1 MTPTPMGPLQGT
13 LELLVLKSLDAGGR
27 MHGFA
32 ILDWM
37 RRTTGDEIVVEDG
50 ALYHAL
56 HRMSK
61 RSWLEAEW
69 GVSEKGRRARYYRL
83 TEKGRAALAEEEQRW
98 ARYVAAVARITG
110 AEPA

>member
-1 MTPTPMGPLQGT
+1 MPAGPMGPLQGT
-13 LELLVLKSLDAGGR
+13 LELLILKTLATGEP
-27 MHGFA
+27 MHGFG

-37 RRTTGDEIVVEDG
+37 RRVTEDELVVEDG

-56 HRMSK
+56 HRMNQ
-61 RSWLEAEW
+61 RGWVAAEW

-83 TEKGRAALAEEEQRW
+83 TDRGREALETEEAKWE
-98 ARYVAAVARITG
+98 RYVDAVARITG